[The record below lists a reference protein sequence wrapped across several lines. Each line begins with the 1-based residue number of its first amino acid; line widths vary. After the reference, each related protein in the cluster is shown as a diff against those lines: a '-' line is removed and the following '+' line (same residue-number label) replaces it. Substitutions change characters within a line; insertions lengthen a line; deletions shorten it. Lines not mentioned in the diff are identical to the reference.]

1 MKTIIESICE
11 YMEAC
16 PLLDDLAAVLIDFLP
31 ENTMSLSIEPTPTE
45 TVAEWYLD
53 GSSERQYQFVIATRF
68 DYAEE
73 IELQLNNSGF
83 FEKLQEWMEDMTDAG
98 DLPQLEG
105 NRTATSIE
113 AVSSGYLYNVDPTV
127 RAARYQIQ
135 CVLRYEQEA
144 K

>member
-1 MKTIIESICE
+1 MKTIIESISE
-11 YMEAC
+11 YIETC
-16 PLLDDLAAVLIDFLP
+16 PLLEDLADVLIDFLP
-31 ENTMSLSIEPTPTE
+31 ENTMTLSIEPTPTE
-45 TVAEWYLD
+45 TVTEWYVD
-53 GSSERQYQFVIATRF
+53 GSTTRQYQFVIATRF

-83 FEKLQEWMEDMTDAG
+83 FEKLQDWMEEKSEAG

-105 NRTATSIE
+105 NRKATSIE

>member
-16 PLLDDLAAVLIDFLP
+16 PLLDDLASVLIDFLP

>member
-16 PLLDDLAAVLIDFLP
+16 PLLDDLASVLIDFLP

-83 FEKLQEWMEDMTDAG
+83 FEKLQEWMEDMTDSG

>member
-11 YMEAC
+11 YMETC
-16 PLLDDLAAVLIDFLP
+16 PLLDDLAAALIDFLP
-31 ENTMSLSIEPTPTE
+31 EETMTLSIEPTPTE
-45 TVAEWYLD
+45 TVTEWYVD
-53 GSSERQYQFVIATRF
+53 GSSTRQYQFVIATRF

-83 FEKLQEWMEDMTDAG
+83 FEKLQDWMEEQTELDN
-98 DLPQLEG
+98 LPVLEG
-105 NRTATSIE
+105 RRKASSIE

-135 CVLRYEQEA
+135 CVLRYEQEEI
-144 K
+144 